1 MKKFKT
7 KRQLK
12 KEIKVLED
20 AIKMLL
26 ETSQLKNGKWYEKPI
41 DNQ

>member
-12 KEIKVLED
+12 KELKVLED
-20 AIKMLL
+20 AIKLLL
-26 ETSQLKNGKWYEKPI
+26 EAKPLENGKWYEKPI
-41 DNQ
+41 DNK